1 MEAGN
6 MVTVMKHLLLLFVL
20 ALAMIYLAPITQA
33 AGPGFSMGG
42 PEGKNGTCLDCH
54 GTKDKVGNKFFIDPV
69 KYRHT
74 NHAKIGCPA
83 CHDGAVAAGHPA
95 IKQPST
101 KTDCRFCHTDVAA
114 EYAQSSHA
122 GNASCH
128 GCHDPHQ
135 AKTPAEISGSDI
147 NKMCAGCHEH
157 FVIMASHAKW
167 LPQAE
172 LHIEMLPCITC
183 HTGSKNYVVDL
194 YIINRQGIPHGG
206 KFEPAGYDELKR
218 RAGGKEIVALIDTNG
233 DNYISLV
240 ELRSFNVNPAYKGL
254 HLQGMM
260 TPEKVTHSFQILDN
274 RRDCTFCHASG
285 PGAMQTSYIAVPEE
299 NGTFRKVAVEKG
311 AVLEALQS
319 TPDFYMTGKTRN
331 SILNKVG
338 LIILLG
344 GLVMPVGHGFFRFL
358 SRNIRNRKDNGHE

>member
-1 MEAGN
+1 MTTALKQ
-6 MVTVMKHLLLLFVL
+6 MVLFL
-20 ALAMIYLAPITQA
+20 TLSLFMALYAPLSRA
-33 AGPGFSMGG
+33 SGPGFSMGG
-42 PEGKNGTCLDCH
+42 PEGKNGNCLACH
-54 GTKDKVGNKFFIDPV
+54 GSSGKVSSKFFIDPV

-74 NHAKIGCPA
+74 NHARIGCPA
-83 CHDGAVAAGHPA
+83 CHDDSVAAGHPA
-95 IKQPST
+95 VKKVSL
-101 KTDCRFCHTDVAA
+101 KSDCRFCHTDIAG
-114 EYAQSSHA
+114 EYATSSHA
-122 GNASCH
+122 GKTSCN
-128 GCHDPHQ
+128 GCHDPHK
-135 AKTPAEISGSDI
+135 AKTPSEISGSDI

-157 FVIMASHAKW
+157 YAIMASHAKW

-183 HTGSKNYVVDL
+183 HTGSKNYVINL

-218 RAGGKEIVALIDTNG
+218 LAGGKSILSIIDTNG

-240 ELRSFNVNPAYKGL
+240 ELRSFNTNPAYKGL

-299 NGTFRKVAVEKG
+299 NGTYLKVAVEKG
-311 AVLEALQS
+311 AVLDALQS

-338 LIILLG
+338 LLILLG
-344 GLVMPVGHGFFRFL
+344 GLVMPVGHGFLRYL
-358 SRNIRNRKDNGHE
+358 SRNIRNRKENGHE